1 MPPVSP
7 ASQVGSLP
15 LSHQGGPIDQV
26 MIAKMTHCI
35 SQEEGARHVRRGW
48 VWVPLELTRERET
61 VAKAFIVISMGVW
74 TLIKKKKKRKN
85 HVFYQQND
93 FIWEEQKIAIRDEQ
107 TVVKHTQVQ
116 RTEEG
121 G

>member
-35 SQEEGARHVRRGW
+35 SQEEGARHVRRGS

-74 TLIKKKKKRKN
+74 TLIKKKKKERIMCFIGKMILFGKSRKLR
-85 HVFYQQND
+85 FGMSKL
-93 FIWEEQKIAIRDEQ
+93 W
-107 TVVKHTQVQ
+107 
-116 RTEEG
+116 
-121 G
+121 

>member
-74 TLIKKKKKRKN
+74 TLIKKKKKERIVCFISKMILFGKSRKLR
-85 HVFYQQND
+85 FGMSKL
-93 FIWEEQKIAIRDEQ
+93 W
-107 TVVKHTQVQ
+107 
-116 RTEEG
+116 
-121 G
+121 